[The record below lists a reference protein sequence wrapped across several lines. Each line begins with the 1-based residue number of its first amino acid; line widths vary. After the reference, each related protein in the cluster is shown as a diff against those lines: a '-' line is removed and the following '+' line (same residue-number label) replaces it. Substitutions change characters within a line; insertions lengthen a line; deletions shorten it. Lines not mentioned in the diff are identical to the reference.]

1 MKLNFKQ
8 KGRTQPDPYVFED
21 NGKFYMYVTAYDGV
35 EAYSADDLF
44 GEWNFEGIVCS
55 VDGRKDYWAPCI
67 IKYENKFYLY
77 FSCEAFYTESRFLH
91 WVNTYVEIYP
101 AFVRPD

>member
-67 IKYENKFYLY
+67 IKYE
-77 FSCEAFYTESRFLH
+77 R
-91 WVNTYVEIYP
+91 VEQM
-101 AFVRPD
+101 V